1 MPAFGEYTPGTV
13 NVRLRTPSGVMSF
26 DLTDFGPY
34 PIWSTALVA
43 NNQATVLTYFQYG
56 IGSPMPGGGAGVN
69 ATKVDTNLQNNAGQ
83 LSASDEMLIWALR
96 IVLAPDIDLLTIQD
110 FLKKTYTALYIAIQK
125 PTAEGRVEFFP
136 AGGGISGSTVATGQE
151 QWTNGRPG
159 ANDGRTFAS
168 PHYLGGITTFYA
180 QQEFPIEALAGD
192 YNATPADP
200 KKNLRVCLVLD
211 GLRRR
216 PMG

>member
-34 PIWSTALVA
+34 PLWSTCLLQ
-43 NNQATVLTYFQYG
+43 NTQSTIMTYFQYG
-56 IGSPMPGGGAGVN
+56 IGSPIPGGGGST
-69 ATKVDTNLQNNAGQ
+69 ATKLDTNLQNNAGQ
-83 LSASDEMLIWALR
+83 LSASDEMLIWAMR
-96 IVLAPDIDLLTIQD
+96 IIIAPDVDLETIQD
-110 FLKKTYTALYIAIQK
+110 LLKKTYTALYIAIQK
-125 PTAEGRVEFFP
+125 PTAEGRIEFFP
-136 AGGGISGSTVATGQE
+136 AGGGISGTSVATGQQ

-180 QQEFPIEALAGD
+180 QQEFPIAPLAGD
-192 YNATPADP
+192 YNDEPLDP
-200 KKNLRVCLVLD
+200 KNNLRVVLVLD

-216 PMG
+216 PVA